1 VIKQVLYIKIFVIY
15 KMVCQTYCI
24 IAGAFICASIF
35 VCFLTDKKALHGSY
49 LDELSRDNQ
58 VRYKFIVQERRKIYF
73 QGFALGFI
81 LSVASLYLNNRKSKQ
96 NRLTNICQVLA
107 ISFTVNYFYYILYPK
122 TDYMAK
128 YLETEKQRV
137 AWLRVYKTM
146 QFNYH
151 FGFVLGLVGMFFVA
165 RAIC

>member
-1 VIKQVLYIKIFVIY
+1 
-15 KMVCQTYCI
+15 MVCKTYCI

-35 VCFLTDKKALHGSY
+35 VCFLTDKKALHGPY
-49 LDELSRDNQ
+49 LETLSNENK

-107 ISFTVNYFYYILYPK
+107 ISFTTNYFYYIFYS
-122 TDYMAK
+122 Y
-128 YLETEKQRV
+128 YL
-137 AWLRVYKTM
+137 L
-146 QFNYH
+146 
-151 FGFVLGLVGMFFVA
+151 L
-165 RAIC
+165 

>member
-1 VIKQVLYIKIFVIY
+1 MTEVNNDLEDRIKKQGEANVLGEGKG
-15 KMVCQTYCI
+15 QD
-24 IAGAFICASIF
+24 AFADPS
-35 VCFLTDKKALHGSY
+35 G
-49 LDELSRDNQ
+49 
-58 VRYKFIVQERRKIYF
+58 
-73 QGFALGFI
+73 
-81 LSVASLYLNNRKSKQ
+81 
-96 NRLTNICQVLA
+96 
-107 ISFTVNYFYYILYPK
+107 LYPK

-137 AWLRVYKTM
+137 AWLKIYKTM

>member
-1 VIKQVLYIKIFVIY
+1 MIYNISIIY

-49 LDELSRDNQ
+49 LDDLSPDNKA
-58 VRYKFIVQERRKIYF
+58 RYKFIVQERRKIYF
-73 QGFALGFI
+73 QGFALGFA
-81 LSVASLYLNNRKSKQ
+81 LSVASLYWNNSKTKQ
-96 NRLTNICQVLA
+96 NRITNICQVLA
-107 ISFTVNYFYYILYPK
+107 ISFTTNYFYYILYPK

-137 AWLRVYKTM
+137 AWLKIYKTM

>member
-1 VIKQVLYIKIFVIY
+1 
-15 KMVCQTYCI
+15 M

-35 VCFLTDKKALHGSY
+35 VCFLTDKKELHGQY
-49 LDELSRDNQ
+49 LNDLSRDNLI
-58 VRYKFIVQERRKIYF
+58 RYRFIVQERRKIYF
-73 QGFALGFI
+73 QGFLLGFI
-81 LSVASLYLNNRKSKQ
+81 LSVASLYINNSKQKQ

-107 ISFTVNYFYYILYPK
+107 ISFTTNYFYYILYPK

-137 AWLRVYKTM
+137 AWLKIYKTM

>member
-1 VIKQVLYIKIFVIY
+1 
-15 KMVCQTYCI
+15 MVCKTYCI

-35 VCFLTDKKALHGSY
+35 VNFLTDKKALHGSY
-49 LDELSRDNQ
+49 LDLLSRDNQ
-58 VRYKFIVQERRKIYF
+58 KRYKFIVQERRKIYF
-73 QGFALGFI
+73 QGFALGFV
-81 LSVASLYLNNRKSKQ
+81 LSLASLYLSNQNKKQ
-96 NRLTNICQVLA
+96 NRTTNICQVLA

-128 YLETEKQRV
+128 YLDTEKQRD
-137 AWLRVYKTM
+137 AWLKIYKTM

-151 FGFVLGLVGMFFVA
+151 FGFVLGLAGMFFVA